1 MIQWLQ
7 RQASTIVIIV
17 TFYVSGF
24 FTIANLLPLNTRQI
38 GLGLMAGAI
47 GGLFALITKLVS
59 ERRTG
64 LSVLP

>member
-1 MIQWLQ
+1 MIQRLQ
-7 RQASTIVIIV
+7 RHASTIVIIV

-24 FTIANLLPLNTRQI
+24 FTIANLLPLNAQQI
-38 GLGLMAGAI
+38 GLGLVAGAV

-64 LSVLP
+64 LSALP